1 MKLFHTGTQPR
12 PQRRHRPSFNHYWM
26 VKKGSAM
33 DRQEILSVLN
43 EYKQESA
50 VKYGIVDLGIFG
62 SAVRDDFSDDSDV
75 DVVVRIE
82 KPDLFLL
89 AGIKQD
95 LEERFHRP
103 VDLVTY
109 RDTMNPFLK
118 QKIDGEAVYA
128 Q

>member
-1 MKLFHTGTQPR
+1 
-12 PQRRHRPSFNHYWM
+12 
-26 VKKGSAM
+26 M
-33 DRQEILSVLN
+33 DRQEILSVLI
-43 EYKQESA
+43 EYKRESA
-50 VKYGIVDLGIFG
+50 GKYGIMELGLFG

-109 RDTMNPFLK
+109 RDSMNPFLK

-128 Q
+128 

>member
-1 MKLFHTGTQPR
+1 
-12 PQRRHRPSFNHYWM
+12 
-26 VKKGSAM
+26 M

-43 EYKQESA
+43 DYKRENA
-50 VKYGIVDLGIFG
+50 GEKGIINIGIFG
-62 SAVRDDFSDDSDV
+62 SVARNDVRDDSDV

-95 LEERFHRP
+95 LEELFHRP

-128 Q
+128 

>member
-1 MKLFHTGTQPR
+1 
-12 PQRRHRPSFNHYWM
+12 
-26 VKKGSAM
+26 M
-33 DRQEILSVLN
+33 DRQEILSLLI
-43 EYKQESA
+43 EYKREA
-50 VKYGIVDLGIFG
+50 AGEYGIMDLGLFG

-75 DVVVRIE
+75 VVVVRIE

-118 QKIDGEAVYA
+118 HKIDGEAVYA
-128 Q
+128 

>member
-1 MKLFHTGTQPR
+1 
-12 PQRRHRPSFNHYWM
+12 
-26 VKKGSAM
+26 M

-43 EYKQESA
+43 EYKRENA
-50 VKYGIVDLGIFG
+50 GKNGIIDIGIFG
-62 SAVRDDFSDDSDV
+62 SVARNDIRADSDV

-95 LEERFHRP
+95 LEERFQRP

-118 QKIDGEAVYA
+118 LKIDGEAVYA
-128 Q
+128 